1 MNKTIQ
7 HLSESDGTELP
18 GYRRDRRDGQRN
30 IVEPRAHVL
39 GVVLALVFY
48 QLRDLSRSPV
58 LFAPE
63 LPRMQ
68 MQAICFRFAA
78 SAIPSSV
85 RHPRPKLRS
94 LYLQSS
100 SRSIFTPTSH
110 VAFSSSHRN
119 LSPKSTTALNRIK
132 EPRAKDSVFIFRS
145 SSTDPYINLSLEHFL
160 LQNGHPDSR
169 ILFLYVN
176 RPCVVIGRN
185 QNPWVEC
192 ALRRLSQ
199 DSLSLYGDAGLV
211 GSSGVSATGDGK
223 REVLLVRRRSGG
235 GAVFHDEGNLNYSV
249 IVPSHA
255 KAEFKR
261 KTHAEMVVR
270 AVRGVLKDLTQLST
284 PSEALKAAA
293 ETTICPYTGAL
304 GKTNVR
310 VNDRN
315 DIVMDD
321 PQKGVLKIS
330 GSAFKLTK
338 GRALHH
344 GTLLFSSPN
353 IKGIGEFLRSPAREF
368 ISAKG
373 VESVRSPVG
382 NLFDLLLNERYKT
395 MLRSHLETGI
405 AEEFRKM
412 YGEEANG
419 RSSSF
424 RDGSTP
430 TRRES
435 PEDIVSEVEESTEAG
450 AEIMKAVR
458 EIISPE
464 WKFEQTPGFVVST
477 RPVESEKGFSPPTR
491 PDVLPEGANVI
502 FRVKHGIIQEA
513 ELSLSSEAGAATQEK
528 KQIRPRLQGRKL
540 HEISDWKSVFVGLDA
555 WNHPN
560 SGRLAEW
567 LSNMF
572 PPLSKSP
579 IQTLRPGPT
588 PEKIENEIKDGDVV
602 KRHRADGT
610 FEAEEQDEQAVNESQ
625 TSDDTQHGKQRS

>member
-1 MNKTIQ
+1 
-7 HLSESDGTELP
+7 
-18 GYRRDRRDGQRN
+18 
-30 IVEPRAHVL
+30 
-39 GVVLALVFY
+39 
-48 QLRDLSRSPV
+48 
-58 LFAPE
+58 
-63 LPRMQ
+63 
-68 MQAICFRFAA
+68 MQATWFRFAA
-78 SAIPSSV
+78 SAIPSSIQ
-85 RHPRPKLRS
+85 HPSSKLRS

-100 SRSIFTPTSH
+100 SNSVFSPTPPI
-110 VAFSSSHRN
+110 AFSYQFRN
-119 LSPKSTTALNRIK
+119 LSARSITALNQIK
-132 EPRAKDSVFIFRS
+132 EPEAKDSVFVFRS

-192 ALRRLSQ
+192 ALRRLSPEPP
-199 DSLSLYGDAGLV
+199 SLYGEAGLV
-211 GSSGVSATGDGK
+211 RSSGGSAAADGSG
-223 REVLLVRRRSGG
+223 EVLLVRRRSGG
-235 GAVFHDEGNLNYSV
+235 GAVFHDQGNLNYSV

-270 AVRGVLKDLTQLST
+270 AVRGVQKDLIEMST
-284 PSEALKAAA
+284 PFEALKAAP
-293 ETTICPYTGAL
+293 ETKTRLDASAVE
-304 GKTNVR
+304 KTNVR

-321 PQKGVLKIS
+321 PRKGTLKVS

-353 IKGIGEFLRSPAREF
+353 LKRIGDFLRSPAREF

-382 NLFDLLLNERYKT
+382 NLFDLLLNERYKG
-395 MLRSHLETGI
+395 MLRWHLETGI

-419 RSSSF
+419 RSSPLK
-424 RDGSTP
+424 DGSTC
-430 TRRES
+430 TGREL
-435 PEDIVSEVEESTEAG
+435 PEDIGSEVEESTEHG

-477 RPVESEKGFSPPTR
+477 RPVESEKGLSPPTR
-491 PDVLPEGANVI
+491 PEGLPEGANVF

-513 ELSLSSEAGAATQEK
+513 ELSLSSEAGAARQEK
-528 KQIRPRLQGRKL
+528 KQIRSRLQGRKL
-540 HEISDWKSVFVGLDA
+540 HGISDWKSTFFGLEA

-567 LSNMF
+567 LSDMF
-572 PPLSKSP
+572 PPLSTSP
-579 IQTLRPGPT
+579 IQTSQPGPT
-588 PEKIENEIKDGDVV
+588 PEKIVNETQVGDLV
-602 KRHRADGT
+602 KRQRADGVV
-610 FEAEEQDEQAVNESQ
+610 EVEEQDERVVEEAQ
-625 TSDDTQHGKQRS
+625 TSDDAQHGKRKS